1 MTTLSDHVAI
11 ISGGL
16 GGIGR
21 ACAVELAQQG
31 ADIAD
36 IAAEEL
42 QDNDQLE
49 PFRVEMQGQGRQFR
63 FDASDPSDASRRWT
77 VACLCDLENQQMTGT
92 VSQCDGGI
100 SLISAMEKDNA

>member
-31 ADIAD
+31 ADIAVGD
-36 IAAEEL
+36 L
-42 QDNDQLE
+42 QDNDRLE

-92 VSQCDGGI
+92 VSQYDGGI

>member
-1 MTTLSDHVAI
+1 MTTLSDHVAV

-31 ADIAD
+31 ADIAVGD
-36 IAAEEL
+36 F

-63 FDASDPSDASRRWT
+63 FDASDPSDANRRLA
-77 VACLCDLENQQMTGT
+77 VMCLCDPENQQMTGT
-92 VSQCDGGI
+92 VSQYDGGI

>member
-1 MTTLSDHVAI
+1 MTTLSDHVAV

-31 ADIAD
+31 ADIAVGD
-36 IAAEEL
+36 F

-63 FDASDPSDASRRWT
+63 FDASAKAAIRRAS
-77 VACLCDLENQQMTGT
+77 VKPP
-92 VSQCDGGI
+92 QCVR
-100 SLISAMEKDNA
+100 SS